1 MLGPMAQL
9 ITEAELDD
17 VELRVADG
25 RGHVERAELLERWAT
40 DATAYELADGI
51 RRAHLLLVA
60 AEHLEMA
67 GELERALAAARR
79 AAEASDAEPHEAT
92 GTIVAALLALGRR
105 DDAVGEAD
113 ALRGSGSG
121 DWWRHLHVAE
131 AFELADELELAERW
145 FVITLR
151 IIERDPE
158 HDVAD
163 RLIALSGRFR
173 VRRDAGKPEDVLDAE
188 TTQLRELLGYEPIR

>member
-1 MLGPMAQL
+1 MAQL
-9 ITEAELDD
+9 ITEDDLDEL
-17 VELRVADG
+17 ELRVADG
-25 RGHVERAELLERWAT
+25 RGHVARADLLERWAT
-40 DATAYELADGI
+40 DDAAFELAAGV

-60 AEHLEMA
+60 AEHFEMA
-67 GELERALAAARR
+67 GELDRALAVARR

-92 GTIVAALLALGRR
+92 GRLVAILLALGER
-105 DDAVGEAD
+105 DAALHTAD

-121 DWWRHLHVAE
+121 QWWRHLHVAE
-131 AFELADELELAERW
+131 SFEFADELELAERW

-151 IIERDPE
+151 LIERDPE

-188 TTQLRELLGYEPIR
+188 SSQLRELLGYEPIA